1 MRGVVDAG
9 TGVNI
14 ARRELYHLLA
24 LSLVGTITCTAYTSV
39 VCAIL
44 IITD

>member
-1 MRGVVDAG
+1 VDAG
-9 TGVNI
+9 TGVAISVESNI
-14 ARRELYHLLA
+14 
-24 LSLVGTITCTAYTSV
+24 SLVGTDTCTVYTSV